1 MAVDPRA
8 IAATAEFSKSEA
20 PVRLEL
26 TREGAA
32 ETSAGPD
39 AGDRARI
46 RLDWQDDTLV
56 GVRIDGEFA
65 DRPDQAPIKSRR
77 VFVFHRDTTRA
88 TLRVEPSAVVAWV
101 QHSDAGEPVR
111 LDWEGTG
118 DPSGSHAGDQTRV
131 RFDWD
136 DGVLA
141 GVRIDGDFARQAAQ
155 VRNKFQRVF
164 TVHRDDTQASL
175 IVDPS
180 AVVARAEYSDAGAPV
195 RIELDRSRPGDP
207 AQPGKTVVE
216 LDWHDDTLTG
226 VRVRGAFPT
235 QLDRT
240 GAPVRRVYRAQ
251 HQPNKVALALDP
263 SAIPAIA
270 EFDAVELHV
279 SVKLDETGIR
289 APAGSGDIAA
299 VPMPEE
305 PADDT
310 ITFPTRREAR
320 FYQARRTRTGT
331 ILEVADIP
339 PYYVSGFSKKLDVR
353 DDWSAPFGEVA
364 DRILSS
370 GGTLL
375 GHDRLYTLWQAVRNV
390 AHLGSPIVEV
400 GVWRGGSTAFI
411 AEAQGHFNKPGS
423 IYSFDTF
430 GGHPRVDPEKDPGHI
445 ANHPR
450 SSVNL
455 TDVKAYLGRY
465 PVVRILAGDITET
478 AAAIPDRPIAMMH
491 LDVNIYPATRFC
503 LDEFVP
509 RLEPDGL
516 IVVDDYGVTSCP
528 GVKAA
533 VDEFLAEDKTVVA
546 MHLLTGQALL
556 YRRK

>member
-1 MAVDPRA
+1 
-8 IAATAEFSKSEA
+8 
-20 PVRLEL
+20 
-26 TREGAA
+26 
-32 ETSAGPD
+32 
-39 AGDRARI
+39 
-46 RLDWQDDTLV
+46 V
-56 GVRIDGEFA
+56 GVRIDGGFA
-65 DRPDQAPIKSRR
+65 GRPDQATIKSRR
-77 VFVFHRDTTRA
+77 VFVFHRDPTRA

-101 QHSDAGEPVR
+101 EHSEAGEPVR
-111 LDWEGTG
+111 LDWEGIG
-118 DPSGSHAGDQTRV
+118 DPSGLHARDKTRA
-131 RFDWD
+131 RFDWT
-136 DGVLA
+136 DGMLA
-141 GVRIDGDFARQAAQ
+141 GVRIDGHFARQEVQ
-155 VRNKFQRVF
+155 VRSKCQRVF
-164 TVHRDDTQASL
+164 TIHRDDTQASL
-175 IVDPS
+175 IIDPS

-195 RIELDRSRPGDP
+195 RIELDRSRPGHP
-207 AQPGKTVVE
+207 AQPSKTVVE

-235 QLDRT
+235 QPDRT

-270 EFDAVELHV
+270 EFDAAELPV
-279 SVKLDETGIR
+279 SVKLDESGIR
-289 APAGSGDIAA
+289 APGGSGDIAA
-299 VPMPEE
+299 VPIPEE

-310 ITFPTRREAR
+310 RTFPPRREAR
-320 FYQARRTRTGT
+320 FYQARRTRTAT

-390 AHLGSPIVEV
+390 AHLSSPIVEV

-423 IYSFDTF
+423 IYSCDTF
-430 GGHPRVDPEKDPGHI
+430 GGHPKVDPEKDPGHI
-445 ANHPR
+445 AHHPNSR
-450 SSVNL
+450 VDL
-455 TDVKAYLGRY
+455 ADIKAYLRDY
-465 PVVRILAGDITET
+465 PAVRILAGDIMET
-478 AAAIPDRPIAMMH
+478 SATIPDRRIAMMH
-491 LDVNIYPATRFC
+491 LDVNVYPGTRFC
-503 LDEFVP
+503 LEEFVP

-533 VDEFLAEDKTVVA
+533 VDEFLAENDTVMA